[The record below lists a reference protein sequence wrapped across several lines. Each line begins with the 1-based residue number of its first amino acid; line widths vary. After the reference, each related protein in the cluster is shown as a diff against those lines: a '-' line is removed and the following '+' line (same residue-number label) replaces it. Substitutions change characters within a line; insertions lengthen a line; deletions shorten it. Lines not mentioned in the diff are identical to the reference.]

1 MGCAMIGG
9 VYTANF
15 LLFKGFLLSPF
26 PLCFAP
32 DLAPQQGISQRIA
45 TELFCAGGG
54 NAEDGNGSSRKK
66 EDGSPLFW

>member
-32 DLAPQQGISQRIA
+32 LPLNKVSRNASKRNSFVPEEGTRK
-45 TELFCAGGG
+45 TEWKF
-54 NAEDGNGSSRKK
+54 AEEGRRK
-66 EDGSPLFW
+66 SVIW